1 MLIRKFFLS
10 ILALLCIA
18 SCHFDAPGLSGI
30 PLDDIKTK
38 SITDTPDF
46 ESDQSGWYQ
55 VYFTEPESPKAS
67 TLRGGPDAAL
77 AEAIYQARLSVEL
90 AADNLD
96 LWSLRD
102 ALLAAHRRGVEVR
115 VVIESENLAS
125 EEVQELI
132 ANGIPVQDDQ
142 KAGLMH
148 NKFAIIDRLE
158 VWTGS
163 MNLMVGN

>member
-1 MLIRKFFLS
+1 
-10 ILALLCIA
+10 
-18 SCHFDAPGLSGI
+18 
-30 PLDDIKTK
+30 
-38 SITDTPDF
+38 
-46 ESDQSGWYQ
+46 
-55 VYFTEPESPKAS
+55 
-67 TLRGGPDAAL
+67 
-77 AEAIYQARLSVEL
+77 LSVEL

-102 ALLAAHRRGVEVR
+102 ALLGAHRRGVDVR
-115 VVIESENLAS
+115 VVIETDNLAS

-142 KAGLMH
+142 NAGLMH

-163 MNLMVGN
+163 MNLMVGY